1 MLSKVFNPLI
11 LFNIILII
19 SFSFSINSITEIEYL
34 NFLFYIFF
42 HLTFIYFLFY
52 RYHYTIYILA
62 LIYGILFDILL
73 LNSIGAHL
81 ICFISLVSIYIITKK
96 YLFLLSPN
104 QISFLILTALIMIL
118 YSELLLAYLINNIY
132 FTFGKML
139 KYTIISAIIF
149 IPSILMLNKL
159 DR

>member
-11 LFNIILII
+11 IFNIILII
-19 SFSFSINSITEIEYL
+19 SFSFSINSITEIENL

-73 LNSIGAHL
+73 LNSIGTHL
-81 ICFISLVSIYIITKK
+81 ICFISLVSIYILTKK

-104 QISFLILTALIMIL
+104 QVSFLILAALIMVL
-118 YSELLLAYLINNIY
+118 YSELLLAYLIDNIY

-149 IPSILMLNKL
+149 IPSIFMLNKL